1 MEARTRTL
9 LVYAACLLMGGLAA
23 LMVALTVGAGEA
35 PGAERS
41 VTLVGAGDIADCD
54 LRTDEATAKL
64 VKNIQGTVFTTGDN
78 VYDNGTRRE
87 WKECYD
93 PSWGDFKKRT
103 RPSAGNHDYYT
114 DNAQPYYDYFGA
126 RAGGPRKGYYSYDRG
141 AWHIVVLNSNCEK
154 VSCAADSPQAEWL
167 RNDLAANRT
176 ACTLA
181 YWHHPRYASG
191 TSVQTAS
198 VDPFWQILYNRGAEL
213 VLNGH
218 AHRYERHRPLKPVGD
233 QGELDPDQGIQQFI
247 VGTGGKPPLGDIGTT
262 DRHSVV
268 KNDNTP
274 GVLRLSLR
282 SDSYSFKFVP
292 VAGKNF
298 TDAGTRSCH

>member
-41 VTLVGAGDIADCD
+41 VTLVGAGDIADCG
-54 LRTDEATAKL
+54 LKTDEATAKL
-64 VKNIQGTVFTTGDN
+64 VKNIQGTVFTLGDN
-78 VYDNGTRRE
+78 VYDDGTRRE
-87 WKECYD
+87 FKRCYD
-93 PSWGDFKKRT
+93 PSWGDFKRRT
-103 RPSAGNHDYYT
+103 MPSVGNHEYYT
-114 DNAQPYYDYFGA
+114 NDAQPYYDYFGR
-126 RAGGPRKGYYSYDRG
+126 RAGNPNRGYYSYDRG
-141 AWHIVVLNSNCEK
+141 AWHIVVLNSNCGK
-154 VSCAADSPQAEWL
+154 VSCDADSAQAEWL
-167 RNDLAANRT
+167 RNDLAANRS

-181 YWHHPRYASG
+181 YWHHPLFASG
-191 TSVQTAS
+191 TEVQTSS
-198 VDPFWQILYNRGAEL
+198 VRPFWDILHPRAEL
-213 VLNGH
+213 VLVGH
-218 AHRYERHRPLKPVGD
+218 AHRYERHRPLTPS
-233 QGELDPDQGIQQFI
+233 GELDPDQGIQQFI

-298 TDAGTRSCH
+298 TDSGSRECH